1 MRKNQALF
9 GALAAVMVLSWISTA
24 HAQFGNVQRFLFRGA
39 EYLLDRDFISS
50 PQGGPLFDNN
60 IFEQR
65 VEYNRTGDGYTYES
79 FRFFGPDSFDN
90 PNTLDLGPL
99 KIQLGRDPAIVQ
111 SPQPVGIHDRIGYTT
126 RFIPEVFFSSQTG
139 QRNFDIFS
147 GQTSFIPVPLNYTV
161 TLDAGVQNMEWTG
174 NALINADAKINALGF
189 YDFQLQFVNVGN
201 YTADGILIHDEQVTD
216 FDSGPV
222 NVKGNLFMDAMAS
235 LLQINGNAATA
246 VPPRIASAASG
257 KGKTVDELMR
267 QVEAGEP
274 ITDEELTFLVQ
285 QMFVTAFR
293 NDPIG
298 FIMNGL
304 PEVVPGFEGLTL
316 GLTPSNDPA
325 AIEAAAQISQAQGGT
340 TAVPE
345 PGVLVLLL
353 VSAMGAQAFRS
364 WRVRF
369 KPAL

>member
-1 MRKNQALF
+1 MRKNQTA
-9 GALAAVMVLSWISTA
+9 ISLGVAIVSLCWASAA
-24 HAQFGNVQRFLFRGA
+24 HAQFGSIQQFLFRGS
-39 EYLLDRDFISS
+39 EYLFDRDFISS

-65 VEYNRTGDGYTYES
+65 VEYNRTGEGYTYES

-99 KIQLGRDPAIVQ
+99 KVVLGRDPAVVQ
-111 SPQPVGIHDRIGYTT
+111 SPQPIGIHDRIGYTT
-126 RFIPEVFFSSQTG
+126 RFIPELFFSSQTG
-139 QRNFDIFS
+139 QRNFDVFS
-147 GQTSFIPVPLNYTV
+147 GQTAFVPVPLNYTI

-174 NALINADAKINALGF
+174 NALINADAKINAMGF
-189 YDFQLQFVNVGN
+189 YDFRLQFINVGN
-201 YTADGILIHDEQVTD
+201 YTADGYVLQDEQVTD
-216 FDSGPV
+216 FDSGPIS
-222 NVKGNLFMDAMAS
+222 VKGNLFIDAMAGM
-235 LLQINGNAATA
+235 LQLNGNPATA
-246 VPPRIASAASG
+246 VPPRIGSAASG
-257 KGKTVDELMR
+257 KGKTVDELMV

-274 ITDEELTFLVQ
+274 ITDEELSFLVQ
-285 QMFVTAFR
+285 QMFVTAFK
-293 NDPIG
+293 NDPLG

-316 GLTPSNDPA
+316 GLTPSSDPA
-325 AIEAAAQISQAQGGT
+325 AIEAAAQISGTDGVT

-353 VSAMGAQAFRS
+353 VSAVGAQAFRS

-369 KPAL
+369 NPAL